1 MAWQPDKNDP
11 YYGGEKTP
19 SLSWKGLPH
28 NTIFVTEVL
37 EKATLLQSTD
47 YESRELA
54 FWDKEKTRPKM
65 AAVTRVLV
73 TEGPHSV
80 GEERS
85 IWATIPSN
93 LFIAIKEAQKAAGQK
108 LLPGGILRLC
118 LTGEKRHE
126 DPRMNPI
133 KQYAAKYTPPAGSAG
148 ADPFGEAP
156 PAQAPQAAPR
166 PQPATAGTSKPR
178 W

>member
-1 MAWQPDKNDP
+1 MPWQPDKNDP
-11 YYGGEKTP
+11 YYGGEKIP

-37 EKATLLQSTD
+37 EEATLLQSTD
-47 YESRELA
+47 YESREPA

-65 AAVTRVLV
+65 AAVTKVLV
-73 TEGPHSV
+73 KEGPHSV

-93 LFIAIKEAQKAAGQK
+93 LFIAIKEAQKTAGQK

-118 LTGEKRHE
+118 LTGEKKHE
-126 DPRMNPI
+126 DPRMNDI
-133 KQYAAKYTPPAGSAG
+133 KQYAARYTPPAATQTT
-148 ADPFGEAP
+148 DPFADQVAQPSQKPVNAP
-156 PAQAPQAAPR
+156 G
-166 PQPATAGTSKPR
+166 ATTKPT